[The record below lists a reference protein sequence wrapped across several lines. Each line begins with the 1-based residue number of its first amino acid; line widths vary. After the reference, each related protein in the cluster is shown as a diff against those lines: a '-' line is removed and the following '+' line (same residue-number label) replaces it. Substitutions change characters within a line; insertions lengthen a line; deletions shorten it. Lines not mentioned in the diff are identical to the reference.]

1 MAAAGKLRISGFG
14 IQELCPRGF
23 SPLWVYSFTFSLCM
37 VLSDDEEAER
47 FEGLLRAAEGG
58 AGARSR
64 TIRLSFDLV
73 YGCLSFG
80 CCLALCVA
88 GVVTASERLP

>member
-37 VLSDDEEAER
+37 VLSDDEEAE
-47 FEGLLRAAEGG
+47 GG